1 MGRIFSNDVQL
12 QLWPFPL
19 RKACK
24 RFENACSEERTGKF
38 FEKNL
43 TIYINGLFKTPGML
57 QCGALNQMRRQQNQK
72 GKTEPKCMLPLESH
86 ARHRKKTNALEPSS
100 DCTGLRQLT
109 MDAVLI
115 S

>member
-1 MGRIFSNDVQL
+1 MTYSYNCG
-12 QLWPFPL
+12 PFVCA
-19 RKACK
+19 KACK

-38 FEKNL
+38 FENL
-43 TIYINGLFKTPGML
+43 TIYINGPFKTPCML
-57 QCGALNQMRRQQNQK
+57 QFDVLNRMRRQKNQK
-72 GKTEPKCMLPLESH
+72 GKTAPKCMLPLESRV
-86 ARHRKKTNALEPSS
+86 RHRSKINALEPSS